1 MIPFFRF
8 PPAIRRLIY
17 TTNSIEGLNRAV
29 RKGNQDPHPVSKRR
43 GGQKLIYLAIRN
55 FTEGWKRPTIRW
67 SNAMP
72 EFALLYG
79 ERFTAAAE

>member
-1 MIPFFRF
+1 MFTFTRPMSSVLYVRIVH
-8 PPAIRRLIY
+8 AL
-17 TTNSIEGLNRAV
+17 TSLNM
-29 RKGNQDPHPVSKRR
+29 
-43 GGQKLIYLAIRN
+43 AIRN